1 MFNKSLRGLM
11 PKLNYTSTGS
21 STNNPSSSGWTC
33 SPSPSGS
40 SGVCSKNDYSASFNY
55 VCSGQGS
62 HGGWDACQV
71 DSSTSGNQNIAGS
84 SGSGLNIPASHPTRH
99 HHSSDMR
106 MVQEHH
112 ARFVEQS
119 KLKALS
125 TLKQHGEEYTL
136 PYDDQGN
143 RLSTDEFIK
152 KADGFLGARI
162 KTSTSPSSKKID
174 QEKFDHVEHRK
185 KLLDN
190 INKHFESPFVH
201 SPVTIPFISIKK
213 FKPFANSNPQ
223 EPKVKPLLQLEKY
236 SQINKDLG
244 LASRKQA
251 VSDVVKSYNP
261 LQLLN
266 QNESSSPFQKKEQP
280 QDIGEQQL
288 KLFDGGLHKFISNLE
303 EMDKSGN
310 AQDEVLRT
318 IHFPHSREATRYC
331 SGEFKDLAQHTA
343 ICDYRTLRPGF

>member
-1 MFNKSLRGLM
+1 M

-21 STNNPSSSGWTC
+21 STNNPSSSGWIC

-84 SGSGLNIPASHPTRH
+84 SGSGLNIPDSHPTRH

-143 RLSTDEFIK
+143 RL
-152 KADGFLGARI
+152 
-162 KTSTSPSSKKID
+162 
-174 QEKFDHVEHRK
+174 
-185 KLLDN
+185 
-190 INKHFESPFVH
+190 
-201 SPVTIPFISIKK
+201 
-213 FKPFANSNPQ
+213 
-223 EPKVKPLLQLEKY
+223 
-236 SQINKDLG
+236 
-244 LASRKQA
+244 
-251 VSDVVKSYNP
+251 
-261 LQLLN
+261 
-266 QNESSSPFQKKEQP
+266 
-280 QDIGEQQL
+280 
-288 KLFDGGLHKFISNLE
+288 
-303 EMDKSGN
+303 
-310 AQDEVLRT
+310 
-318 IHFPHSREATRYC
+318 
-331 SGEFKDLAQHTA
+331 
-343 ICDYRTLRPGF
+343 